1 MAAWFPRGG
10 LWAVSFW
17 FAALLFEGVVHRI
30 LLYELRPSHEL
41 EKIPPVFEILVPT
54 ATFFVYLSQIL
65 SFFLLFFF
73 SVFILRAPT
82 RVRFHRWMLSLILFF
97 AFPALALNGLLI
109 PTHMA
114 GHLLWYYIG
123 TISLL
128 ILTFLF
134 LWHASLQFP
143 TRRSVLFYVLLCS
156 PSVLLIFSRLLNP
169 QAPGMP
175 GTESWAGT
183 LFSTGNSLFLFQG
196 LLWPLLTP
204 AGSSADTSVSDPPEP
219 DDLDADVHSTEE
231 RKDAGADNPKPG
243 AAGPGPRPLDGL
255 RARPVPLAISLALTL
270 AIALFFRMDSSF
282 ATSLWF
288 AGWRVSLPLENFWL
302 FLYFLSLWASFYSI
316 AMLLSSRRR
325 WRIFLGILL
334 MCWIVTGFSPYQE
347 MEVLPFLAL
356 MTLLAIGTAFSS
368 VDEHPIRR
376 PRFDP
381 APWVEALGTPLTPEA
396 SASRLMTRHS
406 GQLQE
411 VPVRLDV
418 FTLKDG
424 RLGGLRL
431 CLGEEPTSEPDWIC
445 CPISLVPLS
454 RQFFP
459 TLPRV
464 SPLDESSCT
473 QVAIWDRNFFSEDL
487 LDDETLDSA
496 RRLLLGE
503 VSVWWGQCLTYE
515 ASYLPAMGEDQR
527 EFCRYLALLAQR
539 AGVID
544 EPAEEPAAE
553 SQLMIQAPSA
563 DA

>member
-1 MAAWFPRGG
+1 MASWFPRGA

-17 FAALLFEGVVHRI
+17 FFALLFEGVVHRI
-30 LLYELRPSHEL
+30 LLYVLRPSHEL
-41 EKIPPVFEILVPT
+41 EEIPPVFEILVPM
-54 ATFFVYLSQIL
+54 ATFFVYLSSIL

-128 ILTFLF
+128 ILLFLF

-143 TRRSVLFYVLLCS
+143 TRRSVLFFLLLSS
-156 PSVLLIFSRLLNP
+156 PSILLIFARLLNP

-175 GTESWAGT
+175 GTDSWAGT
-183 LFSTGNSLFLFQG
+183 LFSWGNSLFLFQG
-196 LLWPLLTP
+196 LLWPFLTP
-204 AGSSADTSVSDPPEP
+204 DDGLMELPSDASPKDPPDGPSEP
-219 DDLDADVHSTEE
+219 PPDAPPE
-231 RKDAGADNPKPG
+231 RRSARRR
-243 AAGPGPRPLDGL
+243 PRI
-255 RARPVPLAISLALTL
+255 RAVPLGASLALTL
-270 AIALFFRMDSSF
+270 AIAMFFRVDSSF
-282 ATSLWF
+282 ATSLWY
-288 AGWRVSLPLENFWL
+288 AGWRVTLPLENFQL
-302 FLYFLSLWASFYSI
+302 FLYFLSMWASFYSI
-316 AMLLSSRRR
+316 GLLLSSRRR
-325 WRIFLGILL
+325 WHLFLGILL
-334 MCWIVTGFSPYQE
+334 TCWLICGFSPYQE
-347 MEVLPFLAL
+347 MEVLPFLSLA
-356 MTLLAIGTAFSS
+356 TLLAIGTAFSS
-368 VDEHPIRR
+368 VDLHPIER

-381 APWVEALGTPLTPEA
+381 APWVEALGTDLTQQA
-396 SASRLMTRHS
+396 TSNHAVMRHA
-406 GQLQE
+406 GQ
-411 VPVRLDV
+411 VGAAPIHLDV

-431 CLGEEPTSEPDWIC
+431 CVGEESSSDPDWVC

-464 SPLDESSCT
+464 SPMDESSCT

-487 LDDETLDSA
+487 LDETTLDAA

-503 VSVWWGQCLTYE
+503 ISVWWGQCLTYE
-515 ASYLPAMGEDQR
+515 ASYLPAAGEDQR
-527 EFCRYLALLAQR
+527 EFCRQLATIAQR
-539 AGVID
+539 AGILD
-544 EPAEEPAAE
+544 EPVDEEEP
-553 SQLMIQAPSA
+553 PVRTPPT
-563 DA
+563 DATSPTEA